1 MLHLTVHYSVIMG
14 FYWSNFTILYS
25 YASVYLLEQ
34 GFRNTD
40 IGLMTALAALLS
52 AVFQPILG
60 AYADRPRSPSVKVL
74 FLILTGLFLG
84 VTAVIPLAVGKSP
97 LILITAYGA
106 ALMLMQTMTPLSN
119 ALGTLSV
126 GAGHYVN
133 FGIAR
138 GIGSLSC
145 AVISLIMG
153 RISSTHGVSF
163 IPVTAIIAYL
173 ILVLCVLPFPFRKN
187 AVTAP
192 REKGGSFL
200 RKYPSFVI
208 LLVSACCLYSSHIL
222 LTNYTFQIV
231 SFKGGDSESL
241 GIAVAIAALSELPIM
256 FGFTRLLK
264 RMSAEKWL
272 VLSGFA
278 FLAKCVATLLVPD
291 VLSYYFVQTL
301 QLLGYAVITVASVYY
316 IAGIMEPQDAVKGQ
330 AFFTMTNTAGAV
342 LASALGGWMLD
353 AHGVTALLVTA
364 TVFAGA
370 GAVIMC
376 LGIRRRSSSGA

>member
-34 GFRNTD
+34 GFRNTE

-84 VTAVIPLAVGKSP
+84 VTAIIPLAVGKSP

-126 GAGHYVN
+126 SAGHYVN

-241 GIAVAIAALSELPIM
+241 GIAVAVAALSELPIM

-291 VLSYYFVQTL
+291 VLSYYFVQTF